1 MLQNVAKNKKLILT
15 CTCTFIYC
23 FSCFS
28 ISSQNESEIIPFPN
42 KEVEFELSGE
52 DFKDLITKEYPRIS
66 NDSAQEDKSE
76 VKSDTGI
83 ILSETFRKH
92 FSNLT
97 AAPNINNH
105 WPF

>member
-23 FSCFS
+23 FWCFF

-83 ILSETFRKH
+83 ILPVLLFKWN
-92 FSNLT
+92 FS
-97 AAPNINNH
+97 
-105 WPF
+105 

>member
-1 MLQNVAKNKKLILT
+1 MSGWKMLIKITRWYWHELAHLHVNVFL
-15 CTCTFIYC
+15 
-23 FSCFS
+23 

-52 DFKDLITKEYPRIS
+52 DFKDIITKEYPRIS

-83 ILSETFRKH
+83 IPILLFKCN
-92 FSNLT
+92 FL
-97 AAPNINNH
+97 
-105 WPF
+105 

>member
-1 MLQNVAKNKKLILT
+1 MSGWKMLMKITRWYRHVLAHLHVNVFL
-15 CTCTFIYC
+15 
-23 FSCFS
+23 

-52 DFKDLITKEYPRIS
+52 DFKDIITKEYPRIS

-83 ILSETFRKH
+83 IPILLFKCN
-92 FSNLT
+92 FL
-97 AAPNINNH
+97 
-105 WPF
+105 

>member
-1 MLQNVAKNKKLILT
+1 MIST
-15 CTCTFIYC
+15 CTCTFTC
-23 FSCFS
+23 KFL

-52 DFKDLITKEYPRIS
+52 DFKDIITKEYPRIS

-83 ILSETFRKH
+83 IPILLFKCN
-92 FSNLT
+92 FL
-97 AAPNINNH
+97 
-105 WPF
+105 